1 MKAWLSQKLKKKK
14 KANRRKTP
22 DRSKLRLENLE
33 ERRLL
38 TSTPFGANE
47 LDLGEFLLGSVAVT
61 PVFLESDGS
70 IDPSSENWSQ
80 DHINEVLANIDEG
93 LDWWVD
99 TLGTLTDIHELSF
112 TVDTT
117 FAQTPASS
125 SYEAISRRSNDYVL
139 YVDEF
144 LASQGHANSGN
155 LEVDIRSFN
164 HAQREKHGTDWSFT
178 MFVVPSQVDSD
189 GQFRAGGSFRRAF
202 AFAGGLFMVVPST
215 RPASTFAHETGH
227 IFWGRDEYP
236 GGGNYFQRRGYYNT
250 QNLNAHDN
258 PEPGFEQQPS
268 IMASGG
274 LLDTAYIN
282 NTSPESTL
290 AMVGWQDSD
299 NDGIFDVLDVP
310 HRLSGTGYFNI
321 HDGTYRFSGNATVQT
336 LPNLNSSG
344 LRNDITLNR
353 IREIEYRFDDG
364 PWQVHSSPDQPQ
376 VDLELSIVVPAN
388 AQEIE
393 IRARDSKSTVISN
406 VFRAPLVNANSTPVA
421 GINGF
426 VWIDANNNNNRDVGE
441 DGQEFWQIDLVD
453 NAGNVLEL
461 ETNIEPDNYPDGQ
474 LVSGFSTEVTLRAIG
489 TDADGRVGVFNDNL
503 TSTGDKNFRGYSKS
517 SRSYQANWTS
527 ETRRFQATFSQSQS
541 TVSLDAIGSNS
552 AGSFARME
560 AFNSSGQLIG
570 RYTTGQLSFGQS
582 ETMTIERPQND
593 IAYVIAGG
601 HARASVRLD
610 NLRFGAEASTLTGTK
625 GSFSFFGVPAGDYN
639 VRATPNG
646 SFVASEP
653 VGGQQVATVTTNT
666 ATVGVDFGFV
676 ATTSRWQ
683 NPTNANDVNADSFVT
698 PLDALLIIN
707 EINNNGSR
715 NLNDDPPPTPPYI
728 DASGDGFLSALD
740 VLLVVNFLNNNADGE
755 GENAPERQFAANDQF
770 FGELGL

>member
-1 MKAWLSQKLKKKK
+1 MKAWLSQKLK
-14 KANRRKTP
+14 
-22 DRSKLRLENLE
+22 RSKTTNSAKRNRSQLRVENLE

-70 IDPSSENWSQ
+70 IDPSTENWTEQ
-80 DHINEVLANIDEG
+80 HINEVLANIDEG

-99 TLGTLTDIHELSF
+99 TLATKTDIHELSF
-112 TVDTT
+112 TVDTS
-117 FAQTPASS
+117 FAATPAAS
-125 SYEAISRRSNDYVL
+125 SYEPISRRSNDYTL
-139 YVDEF
+139 YVTEF

-178 MFVVPSQVDSD
+178 MFVVPSQADSD

-215 RPASTFAHETGH
+215 RPASTFTHETGH
-227 IFWGRDEYP
+227 IFWARDEYP

-268 IMASGG
+268 IMASGT
-274 LLDTAYIN
+274 LLATAYAN
-282 NTSPESTL
+282 NDSPESTL
-290 AMVGWQDSD
+290 AQLGWQDSD

-321 HDGTYRFSGNATVQT
+321 HDGTYRFSGDATVQT
-336 LPNLNSSG
+336 LPNLNPSG
-344 LRNDITLNR
+344 LQNDITLNR
-353 IREIEYRFDDG
+353 IREIEYRFDGG
-364 PWQVHSSPDQPQ
+364 PWQVHSTPNQHQ
-376 VDLELSIVVPAN
+376 VNLELSITVPAN

-393 IRARDSKSTVISN
+393 IRARDSKSTVVSN

-426 VWIDANNNNNRDVGE
+426 VWIDGNKNDVRDVGE
-441 DGQEFWQIDLVD
+441 DGQEFWQVDLIDGE
-453 NAGNVLEL
+453 GNVLQL
-461 ETNIEPDNYPDGQ
+461 EKTVEPDDFPDGQ
-474 LVSGFSTEVTLRAIG
+474 LSSGFSADVTLRAIG
-489 TDADGRVGVFNDNL
+489 TDADGRIGVFSDNL

-527 ETRRFQATFSQSQS
+527 ETRRFQATFSQPQS
-541 TVSLDAIGSNS
+541 TVSLDAIGPTS
-552 AGSFARME
+552 AGAFARME
-560 AFNSSGQLIG
+560 AFNASGELIG
-570 RYTTGQLSFGQS
+570 RYTTNQLSFNQS
-582 ETMTIERPQND
+582 ETMTIERPQHD

-601 HARASVRLD
+601 HARASIRLD
-610 NLRFGAEASTLTGTK
+610 NLRFGAQASTLTSTK
-625 GSFSFFGVPAGDYN
+625 GSFSFFGLPAGDYS

-666 ATVGVDFGFV
+666 ATTGVDFGFI
-676 ATTSRWQ
+676 ASTSMWQ
-683 NPTNANDVNADSFVT
+683 NPSNANDVNADNFVT

-728 DASGDGFLSALD
+728 DSSGDGFLSALD
-740 VLLVVNFLNNNADGE
+740 VLLVVNFLNNNANGE
-755 GENAPERQFAANDQF
+755 GEDSSSQDEQAGRNHF
-770 FGELGL
+770 FGQLGL